1 MKVTS
6 YQENFYQRIV
16 DFGRHRPWVLLLG
29 LIYFAISMVSLIDLT
44 GLLIPEFNFNVIQF
58 SLSLSAFLLLLSI
71 GLFFLSNGYKPIWG
85 VSFLGYA
92 MIFITLSLNVSGFIS
107 LDITNPVLFNLWLFP
122 VFIFISGM
130 WIATSNLI
138 SENKKII
145 YLPSLFIL
153 IIGESWLLFGLL
165 VLRDVELAIFG
176 VLLGLVI
183 PILMIFA
190 YIWYRFG
197 KDSIYTSPWYLSLG
211 FLLMGLIY
219 TVWNPWLNVV
229 IGPIYYVLFAL
240 FNVALVLIFGG
251 MITLSKD
258 LSQVSITNE

>member
-1 MKVTS
+1 MKVNS
-6 YQENFYQRIV
+6 YQENIYQKIV

-44 GLLIPEFNFNVIQF
+44 GILVTEFNFNVIQF

-85 VSFLGYA
+85 VSFLAYA
-92 MIFITLSLNVSGFIS
+92 IIFINLSLNVSGFIL
-107 LDITNPVLFNLWLFP
+107 LDITNPVLFHLWLFP
-122 VFIFISGM
+122 IFIFISGM
-130 WIATSNLI
+130 WIATSNLV
-138 SENKKII
+138 SENQKII
-145 YLPSLFIL
+145 YLPSLFML

-165 VLRDVELAIFG
+165 VLKDIGLAIFG

-183 PILMIFA
+183 PLLMIFA

-197 KDSIYTSPWYLSLG
+197 RDSIYTSPWYLSLG

-219 TVWNPWLNVV
+219 AVWNPWLNEV
-229 IGPIYYVLFAL
+229 IGPIYYILFAL
-240 FNVALVLIFGG
+240 FNTALVVILGG
-251 MITLSKD
+251 IVTLTRD
-258 LSQVSITNE
+258 LSQV